1 MTDRT
6 HFWVSVPDPEAVLEF
21 IKQDDQTPEEFWG
34 VALLK
39 TAGFLDGKV
48 DRVDE
53 ELEFIIERPYEPEM
67 LDLLD
72 RWLVRVMGAENP

>member
-1 MTDRT
+1 MDRT

-21 IKQDDQTPEEFWG
+21 IKQDDQAPEDFWG

-39 TAGFLDGKV
+39 TAGFRDGRV

-72 RWLVRVMGAENP
+72 RWLVRIMEAEKP